1 MDMRKLINIVE
12 ADPAVGTIPASGT
25 TPVTASVKPTPPA
38 KGSAAR
44 KQEKDAAQDQSALP
58 GGKEDPNAVELD
70 KDNGLDKG
78 TLDAIEKA
86 GVTINVKEAD
96 INSRDDI
103 ILRDILAN
111 NQEAWNNFKEG
122 NDITDNDDFYQQ
134 LVSHFIST
142 DQLSQD
148 DVDKGVAVERIT
160 GWLDTLANNVEVV
173 EMDDND
179 FEKYGDEADKDEKAS
194 DGDRKNADKNVI
206 MQIRRAADGQK
217 PTKIFVDDG
226 EVMLDPATARKVNY
240 AFDNVRP
247 QAKGQVQGMLQN
259 KAGLNDIIKMVDGKT
274 IPEAT
279 STVDEV
285 APLPEDSEEITNT
298 GREESMKTDRDSVT
312 IDMVKPAIEKML
324 SSYEADAK
332 EWNDNY
338 AEMEKEV
345 RAKGVTDPRQIE
357 IDVFNMDDDIVSYVN
372 IDDLEDKIDAIKRL
386 MKQGDADGHD
396 IVDLADSGPSDT
408 IAREQFMQELKYAIK
423 QDYPDLYS
431 KLFMYDIGES
441 QEIKEGSIN
450 EGTMTND
457 VDSDAFTDF
466 LKTKDLPVGPDPF
479 ELTDNE
485 EEMVKIMKM
494 GAEDKVGA
502 FFFDD
507 ELWDDLHQL
516 RTEKGADANAM
527 PLILNRA
534 KELFVDESVREE
546 VAPRTAQD
554 IAQEIRQK
562 ELELQKLY
570 KTATVKDLKG
580 AKDLMNRTK
589 SLDRIKIGE
598 SYEGATAEEVA
609 DAIKQRMFVNGMI
622 EKALEKGQDP
632 QSIMLAIEDV
642 GEFHAGAE
650 ELGSSDIS
658 IMAKEVMQQLGGME
672 EAYIDDTQMDSIY
685 EAAYVKPKLTYEDVN
700 RALEEGNEADV
711 DMAHELIFQGD
722 NDADLYRQQFLPI
735 IKNLMRKRA
744 KGIYEPEKAV
754 KLWRYWIDNVVK
766 KHAKELGIVN
776 TRQIS
781 GATRN
786 LAAKMKSEEQF
797 DEMEL
802 GNWDDNKSAG
812 TAKESV
818 EQVNEAEMY
827 KSLEDVYPA
836 GPTEIWF
843 WKQDNGRDFMM
854 GMKWLSE
861 RGVEVTQATLQDT
874 HVKIGTIAETNPE
887 KVYGMM
893 QGENWSPE
901 GEARELISK
910 SGSGHTSMSV
920 GDVLVIGGKLQMV
933 DRFGFVNPENEKEVS
948 MAESTMYSPEKT
960 AALITD
966 KIFEET
972 KNAK

>member
-1 MDMRKLINIVE
+1 MDMRNAINIVE

-122 NDITDNDDFYQQ
+122 NDITDNDHFYQQ

-148 DVDKGVAVERIT
+148 DVGKGVAVERIT

-285 APLPEDSEEITNT
+285 APLPEDI
-298 GREESMKTDRDSVT
+298 DRDSVKL
-312 IDMVKPAIEKML
+312 DMVKPALEKLLM
-324 SSYEADAK
+324 SYKADAK
-332 EWNDNY
+332 EWHDRY
-338 AEMEKEV
+338 DALEKEL
-345 RAKGVTDPRQIE
+345 RQKGLIDPNAIQMKIY
-357 IDVFNMDDDIVSYVN
+357 DMDDDIVSYVN
-372 IDDLEDKIDAIKRL
+372 IDDLEDKIEAIEYIF
-386 MKQGDADGHD
+386 KQGDANGND
-396 IVDLADSGPSDT
+396 IAYLGNTGPQDT
-408 IAREQFMQELKYAIK
+408 SPSEEFMRDIKYAIK
-423 QDYPDLYS
+423 QDHPDVYS
-431 KLFMYDIGES
+431 KIFMPDIGES
-441 QEIKEGSIN
+441 QEIKEGTIN

-527 PLILNRA
+527 PLIVKRA

-546 VAPRTAQD
+546 VAPRS
-554 IAQEIRQK
+554 AQEIRQK

-658 IMAKEVMQQLGGME
+658 IMAKQVMQQLGGME

-685 EAAYVKPKLTYEDVN
+685 EAANVKPKLTYEDVN

-933 DRFGFVNPENEKEVS
+933 DRFGFVNPEDEKEVS
-948 MAESTMYSPEKT
+948 MAESTLYSPEKT

-966 KIFEET
+966 RIFEET

>member
-1 MDMRKLINIVE
+1 
-12 ADPAVGTIPASGT
+12 
-25 TPVTASVKPTPPA
+25 
-38 KGSAAR
+38 
-44 KQEKDAAQDQSALP
+44 
-58 GGKEDPNAVELD
+58 
-70 KDNGLDKG
+70 
-78 TLDAIEKA
+78 
-86 GVTINVKEAD
+86 
-96 INSRDDI
+96 
-103 ILRDILAN
+103 
-111 NQEAWNNFKEG
+111 
-122 NDITDNDDFYQQ
+122 
-134 LVSHFIST
+134 
-142 DQLSQD
+142 
-148 DVDKGVAVERIT
+148 
-160 GWLDTLANNVEVV
+160 
-173 EMDDND
+173 
-179 FEKYGDEADKDEKAS
+179 
-194 DGDRKNADKNVI
+194 
-206 MQIRRAADGQK
+206 
-217 PTKIFVDDG
+217 
-226 EVMLDPATARKVNY
+226 
-240 AFDNVRP
+240 
-247 QAKGQVQGMLQN
+247 
-259 KAGLNDIIKMVDGKT
+259 
-274 IPEAT
+274 
-279 STVDEV
+279 
-285 APLPEDSEEITNT
+285 
-298 GREESMKTDRDSVT
+298 
-312 IDMVKPAIEKML
+312 
-324 SSYEADAK
+324 
-332 EWNDNY
+332 
-338 AEMEKEV
+338 
-345 RAKGVTDPRQIE
+345 
-357 IDVFNMDDDIVSYVN
+357 
-372 IDDLEDKIDAIKRL
+372 
-386 MKQGDADGHD
+386 
-396 IVDLADSGPSDT
+396 
-408 IAREQFMQELKYAIK
+408 
-423 QDYPDLYS
+423 
-431 KLFMYDIGES
+431 
-441 QEIKEGSIN
+441 
-450 EGTMTND
+450 
-457 VDSDAFTDF
+457 
-466 LKTKDLPVGPDPF
+466 
-479 ELTDNE
+479 
-485 EEMVKIMKM
+485 
-494 GAEDKVGA
+494 
-502 FFFDD
+502 
-507 ELWDDLHQL
+507 
-516 RTEKGADANAM
+516 
-527 PLILNRA
+527 
-534 KELFVDESVREE
+534 
-546 VAPRTAQD
+546 
-554 IAQEIRQK
+554 
-562 ELELQKLY
+562 
-570 KTATVKDLKG
+570 
-580 AKDLMNRTK
+580 MNRTK

-658 IMAKEVMQQLGGME
+658 IMAKQVMQQLGGME

-685 EAAYVKPKLTYEDVN
+685 EAANVKPKLTYEDVN

>member
-12 ADPAVGTIPASGT
+12 ADPAVGTIPASGA

-96 INSRDDI
+96 INSRDDD
-103 ILRDILAN
+103 ILKDILAN

-179 FEKYGDEADKDEKAS
+179 FEKYGDEADRDEKAS
-194 DGDRKNADKNVI
+194 DSDRKNADKNVI

-226 EVMLDPATARKVNY
+226 EVMLDPATAKKVNY

-247 QAKGQVQGMLQN
+247 QAKAQVQGMLQN

-279 STVDEV
+279 STVNRVEESDIDQIADVGKVYPKIAKLKMKLVDDGME
-285 APLPEDSEEITNT
+285 PEDAHDEACEKYNVDPAMCDKYI
-298 GREESMKTDRDSVT
+298 EMQRD
-312 IDMVKPAIEKML
+312 
-324 SSYEADAK
+324 
-332 EWNDNY
+332 
-338 AEMEKEV
+338 
-345 RAKGVTDPRQIE
+345 
-357 IDVFNMDDDIVSYVN
+357 
-372 IDDLEDKIDAIKRL
+372 
-386 MKQGDADGHD
+386 
-396 IVDLADSGPSDT
+396 
-408 IAREQFMQELKYAIK
+408 AREGSIN
-423 QDYPDLYS
+423 
-431 KLFMYDIGES
+431 
-441 QEIKEGSIN
+441 EGSIN
-450 EGTMTND
+450 EGTMSND
-457 VDSDAFTDF
+457 VDSDEFMNF
-466 LKTKDLPVGPDPF
+466 LQTKHLAVGPDPF
-479 ELTDNE
+479 ANADGEDYGE
-485 EEMVKIMKM
+485 EEMVALMKQ

-507 ELWDDLHQL
+507 ELWDDLHTL
-516 RTEKGADANAM
+516 RTEQGADANAM
-527 PLILNRA
+527 PLIVNRA
-534 KELFVDESVREE
+534 KELFVDESIQEE
-546 VAPRTAQD
+546 KAPRTAKD

-570 KTATVKDLKG
+570 KTATIKDLEG

-589 SLDRIKIGE
+589 SLDRINIGE

-632 QSIMLAIEDV
+632 QTIMLAIEDV
-642 GEFHAGAE
+642 SEFHAGAE

-672 EAYIDDTQMDSIY
+672 EAYIDDSQMDSIY
-685 EAAYVKPKLTYEDVN
+685 EAANVKPKLTYEDVT
-700 RALEEGNEADV
+700 RELEEGQVVDM
-711 DMAHELIFQGD
+711 DMAHDIMMIGD
-722 NDADLYRQQFLPI
+722 NDGDLYNQQYLPI

-754 KLWRYWIDNVVK
+754 KLWRYWVDNVVK

-786 LAAKMKSEEQF
+786 EVAKEKEEQERT
-797 DEMEL
+797 EMDL
-802 GNWDDNKSAG
+802 GNWDNNKSAG
-812 TAKESV
+812 TAKESI

-836 GPTEIWF
+836 GPTEIWY
-843 WKQDNGRDFMM
+843 WKSDNGRDFMM

-861 RGVEVTQATLQDT
+861 RGVEVTKASLQDT
-874 HVKIGTIAETNPE
+874 HVKIGTIAETDPE

-933 DRFGFVNPENEKEVS
+933 DRFGFVNPEDEKEVS
-948 MAESTMYSPEKT
+948 MAESTLYSPEKT

>member
-1 MDMRKLINIVE
+1 MNMRKLINIVE
-12 ADPAVGTIPASGT
+12 ADPAVGTIPASGA

-38 KGSAAR
+38 KGSAVR

-96 INSRDDI
+96 INSRDDD
-103 ILRDILAN
+103 ILKDILAN

-179 FEKYGDEADKDEKAS
+179 FEKYGDEADRDEKAS
-194 DGDRKNADKNVI
+194 DSDRKNADKNVI

-226 EVMLDPATARKVNY
+226 EVILDPATAKKVNY
-240 AFDNVRP
+240 AFDNIRP
-247 QAKGQVQGMLQN
+247 QAKGQFQGMLQT
-259 KAGLNDIIKMVDGKT
+259 KAGLTDVIKMVDGKT

-279 STVDEV
+279 STAESEIAIKEDNTANMPFMEVIYQYVDEE
-285 APLPEDSEEITNT
+285 EDSDGTMYLDSSRLIADVEYMIKQDNPGVEIMS
-298 GREESMKTDRDSVT
+298 EDVQESRMGFKDLDKLGKENASKVDQEARRQGSA
-312 IDMVKPAIEKML
+312 DMEP
-324 SSYEADAK
+324 
-332 EWNDNY
+332 
-338 AEMEKEV
+338 
-345 RAKGVTDPRQIE
+345 
-357 IDVFNMDDDIVSYVN
+357 
-372 IDDLEDKIDAIKRL
+372 
-386 MKQGDADGHD
+386 GDADQLRYKIAKKMG
-396 IVDLADSGPSDT
+396 LA
-408 IAREQFMQELKYAIK
+408 EN
-423 QDYPDLYS
+423 
-431 KLFMYDIGES
+431 
-441 QEIKEGSIN
+441 EGSIN
-450 EGTMTND
+450 EGSLNEGTMSND
-457 VDSDAFTDF
+457 VDSDEFMNF
-466 LKTKDLPVGPDPF
+466 LQTKNLAVGPDPF
-479 ELTDNE
+479 ANADGDEYSE

-507 ELWDDLHQL
+507 ELWDDLHVL
-516 RTEKGADANAM
+516 RTEQGADANAM
-527 PLILNRA
+527 PLIVKRA
-534 KELFVDESVREE
+534 KELFVDESVQEE
-546 VAPRTAQD
+546 KAPRTAKD

-570 KTATVKDLKG
+570 KTATIKDLEG

-632 QSIMLAIEDV
+632 QTIMLAIEDV
-642 GEFHAGAE
+642 AQFHEGAE

-658 IMAKEVMQQLGGME
+658 IMCKEVMQQLGGMD
-672 EAYIDDTQMDSIY
+672 EAYIDDNQMDSIY
-685 EAAYVKPKLTYEDVN
+685 EAADIKPKLTYEDIT
-700 RALEEGNEADV
+700 RELEEGQVVDK
-711 DMAHELIFQGD
+711 DMAYQIMMIGD
-722 NDADLYRQQFLPI
+722 NDAELYQQQFLPI
-735 IKNLMRKRA
+735 IKNLMRKRD

-754 KLWRYWIDNVVK
+754 KLWRYWVDNVVK
-766 KHAKELGIVN
+766 KHAKDLGIVSS
-776 TRQIS
+776 RQVS

-786 LAAKMKSEEQF
+786 EVAKEKEEQERM
-797 DEMEL
+797 EMDL
-802 GNWDDNKSAG
+802 GNWDNNKSAG

-861 RGVEVTQATLQDT
+861 RGVEVTKATLQDT
-874 HVKIGTIAETNPE
+874 HVKIGTIAETDPE

-933 DRFGFVNPENEKEVS
+933 DRFGFVNPEDEKEVS
-948 MAESTMYSPEKT
+948 MAESTLYSPEKT

>member
-1 MDMRKLINIVE
+1 MNMRKLINIVE
-12 ADPAVGTIPASGT
+12 ADPAVGTIPASGA

-38 KGSAAR
+38 KGSAVR

-96 INSRDDI
+96 INSRDDD
-103 ILRDILAN
+103 ILKDILAN

-179 FEKYGDEADKDEKAS
+179 FEKYGDEADRDEKAS
-194 DGDRKNADKNVI
+194 DSDRKNADKNVI

-226 EVMLDPATARKVNY
+226 EIILDPATAKKVNY
-240 AFDNVRP
+240 AFDNIRP
-247 QAKGQVQGMLQN
+247 QAKGQFQGMLQT
-259 KAGLNDIIKMVDGKT
+259 KAGLTDVIKMVDGKT

-279 STVDEV
+279 STAESEIAIKEDNTANMPFMEVIYQYVDEE
-285 APLPEDSEEITNT
+285 EDSDGTMYLDSSRLIADVEYMIKQDNPGVEIMS
-298 GREESMKTDRDSVT
+298 EDVQESRMGFKDLDKLGKENASKVDQEARRQGSA
-312 IDMVKPAIEKML
+312 DMEP
-324 SSYEADAK
+324 
-332 EWNDNY
+332 
-338 AEMEKEV
+338 
-345 RAKGVTDPRQIE
+345 
-357 IDVFNMDDDIVSYVN
+357 
-372 IDDLEDKIDAIKRL
+372 
-386 MKQGDADGHD
+386 GDADQLRYKIAKKMG
-396 IVDLADSGPSDT
+396 LA
-408 IAREQFMQELKYAIK
+408 EN
-423 QDYPDLYS
+423 
-431 KLFMYDIGES
+431 
-441 QEIKEGSIN
+441 EGSIN
-450 EGTMTND
+450 EGSLNEGTMSND
-457 VDSDAFTDF
+457 VDSDEFMNF
-466 LKTKDLPVGPDPF
+466 LQTKNLAVGPDPF
-479 ELTDNE
+479 ANADGDEYGE

-507 ELWDDLHQL
+507 ELWDDLHVL
-516 RTEKGADANAM
+516 RTEQGADANAM
-527 PLILNRA
+527 PLIVKRA
-534 KELFVDESVREE
+534 KELFVDESVQEE
-546 VAPRTAQD
+546 KAPRTAKD

-570 KTATVKDLKG
+570 KTATIKDLEG

-632 QSIMLAIEDV
+632 QTIMLAIEDV
-642 GEFHAGAE
+642 AQFHEGAE

-658 IMAKEVMQQLGGME
+658 IMCKEVMQQLGGMD
-672 EAYIDDTQMDSIY
+672 EAYIDDNQMDSIY
-685 EAAYVKPKLTYEDVN
+685 EAADVKPKLTYEDIT
-700 RALEEGNEADV
+700 RELEEGQVVDK
-711 DMAHELIFQGD
+711 DMAYQIMMIGD
-722 NDADLYRQQFLPI
+722 NDAELYQQQFLPI
-735 IKNLMRKRA
+735 IKNLMRKRD

-754 KLWRYWIDNVVK
+754 KLWRYWVDNVVK
-766 KHAKELGIVN
+766 KHAKDLGIVSS
-776 TRQIS
+776 RQVS

-786 LAAKMKSEEQF
+786 EVAKEKEEQERM
-797 DEMEL
+797 EMDL
-802 GNWDDNKSAG
+802 GNWDNNKSAG

-861 RGVEVTQATLQDT
+861 RGVEVTKATLQDT
-874 HVKIGTIAETNPE
+874 HVKIGTIAETDPE

-933 DRFGFVNPENEKEVS
+933 DRFGFVNPEDEKEVS
-948 MAESTMYSPEKT
+948 MAESTLYSPEKT

>member
-12 ADPAVGTIPASGT
+12 ADPAVGTIPASGA

-38 KGSAAR
+38 KGSAVR

-96 INSRDDI
+96 INSRDDD
-103 ILRDILAN
+103 ILKDILAN

-179 FEKYGDEADKDEKAS
+179 FEKYGDEADRDEKAS
-194 DGDRKNADKNVI
+194 DGDRKNADKNII
-206 MQIRRAADGQK
+206 MQIRRAADGQR
-217 PTKIFVDDG
+217 PTKIFVNDG
-226 EVMLDPATARKVNY
+226 EIILDPATAKKVNY
-240 AFDNVRP
+240 AFDNIRP
-247 QAKGQVQGMLQN
+247 QAKGQFQGMIQT
-259 KAGLNDIIKMVDGKT
+259 KAGLTDVIKMVDGKT

-279 STVDEV
+279 STAESRMGYRD
-285 APLPEDSEEITNT
+285 ADKT
-298 GREESMKTDRDSVT
+298 G
-312 IDMVKPAIEKML
+312 
-324 SSYEADAK
+324 
-332 EWNDNY
+332 
-338 AEMEKEV
+338 
-345 RAKGVTDPRQIE
+345 KGSE
-357 IDVFNMDDDIVSYVN
+357 IDNALRRMVHDMGKDIRDIEPGTLDQMRY
-372 IDDLEDKIDAIKRL
+372 KIA
-386 MKQGDADGHD
+386 KQMG
-396 IVDLADSGPSDT
+396 LAENEGT
-408 IAREQFMQELKYAIK
+408 IARRQPF
-423 QDYPDLYS
+423 
-431 KLFMYDIGES
+431 
-441 QEIKEGSIN
+441 N

-466 LKTKDLPVGPDPF
+466 LKTKHLAVGPDPF
-479 ELTDNE
+479 ANADGEDYGE
-485 EEMVKIMKM
+485 EEMVAIMKQ

-507 ELWDDLHQL
+507 ELWDDLHVL
-516 RTEKGADANAM
+516 RTEQGADANAM

-534 KELFVDESVREE
+534 KELFVDESVQEE
-546 VAPRTAQD
+546 VAPRTAKD

-570 KTATVKDLKG
+570 KTATMKDLEG

-632 QSIMLAIEDV
+632 QTIMLAIEDV
-642 GEFHAGAE
+642 AQFHEGAE

-658 IMAKEVMQQLGGME
+658 IMCKEVMQQLGGMD
-672 EAYIDDTQMDSIY
+672 EAYIDDNQMDSIY
-685 EAAYVKPKLTYEDVN
+685 EAADIKPKLTYEDIT
-700 RALEEGNEADV
+700 RELEEGQVVDK
-711 DMAHELIFQGD
+711 DMAYEIMMIGD
-722 NDADLYRQQFLPI
+722 NDAELYQQQFLPI
-735 IKNLMRKRA
+735 IKNLMRKRD

-754 KLWRYWIDNVVK
+754 KLWRYWVDNVVK
-766 KHAKELGIVN
+766 KHAKDLGIVSS
-776 TRQIS
+776 RQVS

-786 LAAKMKSEEQF
+786 EVAKEKEEQERM
-797 DEMEL
+797 EMDL
-802 GNWDDNKSAG
+802 GNWDNNKSAG

-836 GPTEIWF
+836 GPTEIWY
-843 WKQDNGRDFMM
+843 WKSDNGRDFMM

-861 RGVEVTQATLQDT
+861 RGVEVTKATLQDT

-887 KVYGMM
+887 KVYSMM

-933 DRFGFVNPENEKEVS
+933 DRFGFVNPEDKKEVS
-948 MAESTMYSPEKT
+948 MAESTLYSPEKT

>member
-1 MDMRKLINIVE
+1 MEMRNAINIVE

-122 NDITDNDDFYQQ
+122 NDITDNDHFYQQ

-148 DVDKGVAVERIT
+148 DVGKGVAVERIT

-226 EVMLDPATARKVNY
+226 EVMLDPATARKINY

-279 STVDEV
+279 STVDRV
-285 APLPEDSEEITNT
+285 EEGT
-298 GREESMKTDRDSVT
+298 
-312 IDMVKPAIEKML
+312 
-324 SSYEADAK
+324 
-332 EWNDNY
+332 
-338 AEMEKEV
+338 
-345 RAKGVTDPRQIE
+345 
-357 IDVFNMDDDIVSYVN
+357 
-372 IDDLEDKIDAIKRL
+372 
-386 MKQGDADGHD
+386 
-396 IVDLADSGPSDT
+396 
-408 IAREQFMQELKYAIK
+408 
-423 QDYPDLYS
+423 
-431 KLFMYDIGES
+431 
-441 QEIKEGSIN
+441 IN

-479 ELTDNE
+479 ELTDDE

-658 IMAKEVMQQLGGME
+658 IMAKQVMQQLGGME
-672 EAYIDDTQMDSIY
+672 EAYIDDNQMDSIY
-685 EAAYVKPKLTYEDVN
+685 EAANVKPKLTYEDVN

-887 KVYGMM
+887 RVYGMM

-948 MAESTMYSPEKT
+948 MAESTLYSPEKT

>member
-1 MDMRKLINIVE
+1 MNMRKLINIVE
-12 ADPAVGTIPASGT
+12 ADPAVGTIPASGA

-38 KGSAAR
+38 KGSAVR

-96 INSRDDI
+96 INSRDDD
-103 ILRDILAN
+103 ILKDILAN

-179 FEKYGDEADKDEKAS
+179 FEKYGDEADRDEKAS
-194 DGDRKNADKNVI
+194 DSDRKNADKNVI

-226 EVMLDPATARKVNY
+226 EVILDPATAKKVNY
-240 AFDNVRP
+240 AFDNIRP
-247 QAKGQVQGMLQN
+247 QAKGQFQGMLQT
-259 KAGLNDIIKMVDGKT
+259 KAGLTDVIKMVDGKT

-279 STVDEV
+279 STAESEIAIKEDNTANMPFMEVIYQYVDEE
-285 APLPEDSEEITNT
+285 EDSDGTMYLDSSRLIADVEYMIKQDNPGVEIMS
-298 GREESMKTDRDSVT
+298 EDVQESRMGFKDLDKLGKENASKVDQEARRQGSA
-312 IDMVKPAIEKML
+312 DMEP
-324 SSYEADAK
+324 
-332 EWNDNY
+332 
-338 AEMEKEV
+338 
-345 RAKGVTDPRQIE
+345 
-357 IDVFNMDDDIVSYVN
+357 
-372 IDDLEDKIDAIKRL
+372 
-386 MKQGDADGHD
+386 GDADQLRYKIAKKMG
-396 IVDLADSGPSDT
+396 LA
-408 IAREQFMQELKYAIK
+408 EN
-423 QDYPDLYS
+423 
-431 KLFMYDIGES
+431 
-441 QEIKEGSIN
+441 EGSIN
-450 EGTMTND
+450 EGSLNEGTMSND
-457 VDSDAFTDF
+457 VDSDEFMNF
-466 LKTKDLPVGPDPF
+466 LQTKNLAVGPDPF
-479 ELTDNE
+479 ANADGDEYGE

-507 ELWDDLHQL
+507 ELWDDLHVL
-516 RTEKGADANAM
+516 RTEQGADANAM
-527 PLILNRA
+527 PLIVKRA
-534 KELFVDESVREE
+534 KELFVDESVQEE
-546 VAPRTAQD
+546 KAPRTAKD

-570 KTATVKDLKG
+570 KTATIKDLEG

-632 QSIMLAIEDV
+632 QTIMLAIEDV
-642 GEFHAGAE
+642 AQFHEGAE

-658 IMAKEVMQQLGGME
+658 IMCKEVMQQLGGMD
-672 EAYIDDTQMDSIY
+672 EAYIDDNQMDSIY
-685 EAAYVKPKLTYEDVN
+685 EAADVKPKLTYEDIT
-700 RALEEGNEADV
+700 RELEEGQVVDK
-711 DMAHELIFQGD
+711 DMAYQIMMIGD
-722 NDADLYRQQFLPI
+722 NDAELYQQQFLPI
-735 IKNLMRKRA
+735 IKNLMRKRD

-754 KLWRYWIDNVVK
+754 KLWRYWVDNVVK
-766 KHAKELGIVN
+766 KHAKDLGIVSS
-776 TRQIS
+776 RQVS

-786 LAAKMKSEEQF
+786 EVAKEKEEQERM
-797 DEMEL
+797 EMDL
-802 GNWDDNKSAG
+802 GNWDNNKSAG

-861 RGVEVTQATLQDT
+861 RGVEVTKATLQDT
-874 HVKIGTIAETNPE
+874 HVKIGTIAETDPE

-933 DRFGFVNPENEKEVS
+933 DRFGFVNPEDEKEVS
-948 MAESTMYSPEKT
+948 MAESTLYSPEKT

>member
-44 KQEKDAAQDQSALP
+44 KQEQDAAQDQSALP
-58 GGKEDPNAVELD
+58 GGKEDTVELD

-78 TLDAIEKA
+78 TLDAIKKA
-86 GVTINVKEAD
+86 GVAINIKEAD
-96 INSRDDI
+96 INSRDDD
-103 ILRDILAN
+103 ILKDILAN

-179 FEKYGDEADKDEKAS
+179 FEKYGDEADRDEKAS
-194 DGDRKNADKNVI
+194 DSDRKNADKNII

-226 EVMLDPATARKVNY
+226 EVMLDPATAKKVNY
-240 AFDNVRP
+240 AFDNIRP
-247 QAKGQVQGMLQN
+247 QAKGQFQGMLQN
-259 KAGLNDIIKMVDGKT
+259 KAGLNDIIQMVDGKT

-279 STVDEV
+279 STVDRVEEV
-285 APLPEDSEEITNT
+285 VEQNSDPIIFK
-298 GREESMKTDRDSVT
+298 G
-312 IDMVKPAIEKML
+312 
-324 SSYEADAK
+324 
-332 EWNDNY
+332 
-338 AEMEKEV
+338 KEV
-345 RAKGVTDPRQIE
+345 NMNKLDYDMKDISNGEFMVNAPVYYTDGTEVDDGDIE
-357 IDVFNMDDDIVSYVN
+357 ELEGMEEFYNWVMQHYMDNAPFEGRV
-372 IDDLEDKIDAIKRL
+372 K
-386 MKQGDADGHD
+386 
-396 IVDLADSGPSDT
+396 
-408 IAREQFMQELKYAIK
+408 
-423 QDYPDLYS
+423 
-431 KLFMYDIGES
+431 GES
-441 QEIKEGSIN
+441 QKIKEGTIN
-450 EGTMTND
+450 EGTMSND
-457 VDSDAFTDF
+457 VDSDEFMNF
-466 LKTKDLPVGPDPF
+466 LQTKHLAVGPDPF
-479 ELTDNE
+479 ANADGEDYGE
-485 EEMVKIMKM
+485 EEMVALMKQ

-507 ELWDDLHQL
+507 ELWDDLHVL
-516 RTEKGADANAM
+516 RTEQGADANAM
-527 PLILNRA
+527 PLIIKRA
-534 KELFVDESVREE
+534 KELFVDESVQEE
-546 VAPRTAQD
+546 KSPRTAKD

-570 KTATVKDLKG
+570 KKATVKDLEG
-580 AKDLMNRTK
+580 AKDLMKRTK
-589 SLDRIKIGE
+589 SLDRINIGE

-609 DAIKQRMFVNGMI
+609 GAIKHRMFVSGKM
-622 EKALEKGQDP
+622 EDVLEMGKGP
-632 QSIMLAIEDV
+632 EEIMAAIEDV
-642 GEFHAGAE
+642 AEWHEGAE

-658 IMAKEVMQQLGGME
+658 IMCKEVMSQLGVQQ
-672 EAYIDDTQMDSIY
+672 EAYIDDVQMDTIY
-685 EAAYVKPKLTYEDVN
+685 EAADIKPKLTYEDIT
-700 RALEEGNEADV
+700 RELEEGQVV
-711 DMAHELIFQGD
+711 DMDMAQEIMMIGD
-722 NDADLYRQQFLPI
+722 NDGDLYNQQYLPI
-735 IKNLMRKRA
+735 IKNLMRKRN

-754 KLWRYWIDNVVK
+754 KLWRYWVDNVVK
-766 KHAKELGIVN
+766 KHAKDLGIVSS
-776 TRQIS
+776 RQVS

-786 LAAKMKSEEQF
+786 EVAKEKEEQERT
-797 DEMEL
+797 EMDL
-802 GNWDDNKSAG
+802 GNWDNNKSAG
-812 TAKESV
+812 TAKESA
-818 EQVNEAEMY
+818 EQVNEAEAY

-836 GPTEIWF
+836 GPTEIWY
-843 WKQDNGRDFMM
+843 WKSDNGRDFMM
-854 GMKWLSE
+854 GMKWLAD
-861 RGVEVTQATLQDT
+861 RGVEVTKASLQDT
-874 HVKIGTIAETNPE
+874 HVKIGSIAETNPE
-887 KVYGMM
+887 KVYMMM

-933 DRFGFVNPENEKEVS
+933 DRFGFVNPEDEKEVS
-948 MAESTMYSPEKT
+948 MAESTLYSPEKT

>member
-1 MDMRKLINIVE
+1 MDMRNAINIVE
-12 ADPAVGTIPASGT
+12 ADPAVGTIPASGA

-96 INSRDDI
+96 INSRDDD
-103 ILRDILAN
+103 ILKDILAN

-148 DVDKGVAVERIT
+148 DVGKGVAVERIT

-179 FEKYGDEADKDEKAS
+179 FEKYGDEADRDEKAS
-194 DGDRKNADKNVI
+194 DGDRKNADKNII

-226 EVMLDPATARKVNY
+226 EVMLDPATAKKVNY

-247 QAKGQVQGMLQN
+247 QVKGQVQGMLQT

-279 STVDEV
+279 STVAEV
-285 APLPEDSEEITNT
+285 ESLKESDIDQIADVGKVYSKINKMKMDLVDKGMEPEDAQDEACEKYDCDP
-298 GREESMKTDRDSVT
+298 SMYDKYVEMQRD
-312 IDMVKPAIEKML
+312 
-324 SSYEADAK
+324 
-332 EWNDNY
+332 
-338 AEMEKEV
+338 
-345 RAKGVTDPRQIE
+345 
-357 IDVFNMDDDIVSYVN
+357 
-372 IDDLEDKIDAIKRL
+372 
-386 MKQGDADGHD
+386 
-396 IVDLADSGPSDT
+396 
-408 IAREQFMQELKYAIK
+408 ARE
-423 QDYPDLYS
+423 
-431 KLFMYDIGES
+431 GT
-441 QEIKEGSIN
+441 IN
-450 EGTMTND
+450 EGTMSND
-457 VDSDAFTDF
+457 VDSDAFMNF
-466 LKTKDLPVGPDPF
+466 LQTKHLAVGPDPF
-479 ELTDNE
+479 ANVDGDEYGE
-485 EEMVKIMKM
+485 EEMVAIMKQ

-507 ELWDDLHQL
+507 ELWDDLHVL
-516 RTEKGADANAM
+516 RTEQGADANAM
-527 PLILNRA
+527 PLIVNRA
-534 KELFVDESVREE
+534 KELFVDESVQEE
-546 VAPRTAQD
+546 KAPRSAKD

-570 KTATVKDLKG
+570 KKATVKDLEG
-580 AKDLMNRTK
+580 AKDLMKRTK
-589 SLDRIKIGE
+589 SLDRINIGE

-609 DAIKQRMFVNGMI
+609 GAIKHRMFVNGMI

-632 QSIMLAIEDV
+632 QAIMLAIEDV
-642 GEFHAGAE
+642 AEWHEGAE

-672 EAYIDDTQMDSIY
+672 EAYIDDSQMDTIY
-685 EAAYVKPKLTYEDVN
+685 EAADIKPKLTYEDVT
-700 RALEEGNEADV
+700 RELEEGQVVDM
-711 DMAHELIFQGD
+711 DMAHDIMMIGD
-722 NDADLYRQQFLPI
+722 NDGDLYNQQYLPI

-754 KLWRYWIDNVVK
+754 KLWRYWVDNVVK
-766 KHAKELGIVN
+766 KHAKDLGIVSS
-776 TRQIS
+776 RQVS

-786 LAAKMKSEEQF
+786 EVAKEKEEQERT
-797 DEMEL
+797 EMDL
-802 GNWDDNKSAG
+802 GNWDNNKSAG
-812 TAKESV
+812 TAKESI

-836 GPTEIWF
+836 GPTEIWY
-843 WKQDNGRDFMM
+843 WKSDNGRDFMM

-861 RGVEVTQATLQDT
+861 RGVEVTKASLQDT

-933 DRFGFVNPENEKEVS
+933 DRFGFVNPEDEKEVS
-948 MAESTMYSPEKT
+948 MAESTLYSPEKT

>member
-12 ADPAVGTIPASGT
+12 ADPAVGTIPASGA

-58 GGKEDPNAVELD
+58 GGKEDPNAIELD

-86 GVTINVKEAD
+86 GVAINIKETGAD
-96 INSRDDI
+96 INSRDDD
-103 ILRDILAN
+103 ILKDILAN

-148 DVDKGVAVERIT
+148 DVDKGIAVERIT

-179 FEKYGDEADKDEKAS
+179 FEKYGDEADRDEKAS
-194 DGDRKNADKNVI
+194 DSDRKNADKNII

-217 PTKIFVDDG
+217 PTKVFVDDG
-226 EVMLDPATARKVNY
+226 EVMLDPATAKKVNY
-240 AFDNVRP
+240 AFDNIRS
-247 QAKGQVQGMLQN
+247 QAKGQFQAMLQN

-279 STVDEV
+279 STVNRVEEV
-285 APLPEDSEEITNT
+285 VGQNSDPNE
-298 GREESMKTDRDSVT
+298 GRVT
-312 IDMVKPAIEKML
+312 
-324 SSYEADAK
+324 
-332 EWNDNY
+332 
-338 AEMEKEV
+338 
-345 RAKGVTDPRQIE
+345 
-357 IDVFNMDDDIVSYVN
+357 
-372 IDDLEDKIDAIKRL
+372 
-386 MKQGDADGHD
+386 
-396 IVDLADSGPSDT
+396 
-408 IAREQFMQELKYAIK
+408 
-423 QDYPDLYS
+423 
-431 KLFMYDIGES
+431 
-441 QEIKEGSIN
+441 EGTIN
-450 EGTMTND
+450 EGTMVND
-457 VDSDAFTDF
+457 VNSDAFVNF
-466 LKTKDLPVGPDPF
+466 LKTPHLDVGPDPF
-479 ELTDNE
+479 EGADGE
-485 EEMVKIMKM
+485 EYDEEKMVSLMKL

-507 ELWDDLHQL
+507 ELWDNLHVL
-516 RTEKGADANAM
+516 RKEQGEKANAM
-527 PLILNRA
+527 PLIQDRVQ
-534 KELFVDESVREE
+534 ELFLDESVQEE
-546 VAPRTAQD
+546 KAPRTAKD

-570 KTATVKDLKG
+570 KKATVKDLEG
-580 AKDLMNRTK
+580 AKDLMKRTK
-589 SLDRIKIGE
+589 SLDRINIGE

-609 DAIKQRMFVNGMI
+609 GAIKHRMFVSGKM
-622 EKALEKGQDP
+622 EDVLEMGKGP
-632 QSIMLAIEDV
+632 EEIMAAIEDV
-642 GEFHAGAE
+642 AEWHEGAE

-658 IMAKEVMQQLGGME
+658 IMCKEVMNQLGVQQ

-685 EAAYVKPKLTYEDVN
+685 EAADVKPKLTYEDIT
-700 RALEEGNEADV
+700 RELEEGQVVDK
-711 DMAHELIFQGD
+711 DMAYEIMLVGD
-722 NDADLYRQQFLPI
+722 NDAELYQTQYLPI

-744 KGIYEPEKAV
+744 KGVYEPEKAV
-754 KLWRYWIDNVVK
+754 KLWRYWVDNVVK
-766 KHAKELGIVN
+766 KHAKDLGVRSSI
-776 TRQIS
+776 QIS

-786 LAAKMKSEEQF
+786 EVAKQKEEQERT
-797 DEMEL
+797 EMEL

-836 GPTEIWF
+836 GPTEIWY
-843 WKQDNGRDFMM
+843 WKSDNGRDFMM
-854 GMKWLSE
+854 GMKWLAD
-861 RGVEVTQATLQDT
+861 RGVEVTKASLQDT

-887 KVYGMM
+887 KVYMMM

-933 DRFGFVNPENEKEVS
+933 DRFGFVNPEDEKEVS
-948 MAESTMYSPEKT
+948 MAESTLYSPEKT

>member
-1 MDMRKLINIVE
+1 MNMRKLINIVE
-12 ADPAVGTIPASGT
+12 ADPAVGTIPASGA

-38 KGSAAR
+38 KGSAVR

-96 INSRDDI
+96 INSRDDD
-103 ILRDILAN
+103 ILKDILAN

-179 FEKYGDEADKDEKAS
+179 FEKYGDEADRDEKAS
-194 DGDRKNADKNVI
+194 DSDRKNADKNVI

-226 EVMLDPATARKVNY
+226 EVILDPATAKKVNY
-240 AFDNVRP
+240 AFDNIRP
-247 QAKGQVQGMLQN
+247 QAKGQFQGMLQT
-259 KAGLNDIIKMVDGKT
+259 KAGLTDVIKMVDGKT

-279 STVDEV
+279 STAESKIAVKEDNTANMPFMEVIYQYVDEE
-285 APLPEDSEEITNT
+285 EDSDGTMYLDSSRLIADVEYMIKQDNPGVEIMS
-298 GREESMKTDRDSVT
+298 EDVQESRMGFKDLDKLGKENASKVDQEARRQGSA
-312 IDMVKPAIEKML
+312 DMEP
-324 SSYEADAK
+324 
-332 EWNDNY
+332 
-338 AEMEKEV
+338 
-345 RAKGVTDPRQIE
+345 
-357 IDVFNMDDDIVSYVN
+357 
-372 IDDLEDKIDAIKRL
+372 
-386 MKQGDADGHD
+386 GDADQLRYKIAKKMG
-396 IVDLADSGPSDT
+396 LA
-408 IAREQFMQELKYAIK
+408 EN
-423 QDYPDLYS
+423 
-431 KLFMYDIGES
+431 
-441 QEIKEGSIN
+441 EGSIN
-450 EGTMTND
+450 EGSLNEGTMSND
-457 VDSDAFTDF
+457 VDSDEFMNF
-466 LKTKDLPVGPDPF
+466 LQTKNLAVGPDPF
-479 ELTDNE
+479 ANADGDEYGE

-507 ELWDDLHQL
+507 ELWDDLHVL
-516 RTEKGADANAM
+516 RTEQGADANAM
-527 PLILNRA
+527 PLIVKRA
-534 KELFVDESVREE
+534 KELFVDESVQEE
-546 VAPRTAQD
+546 KAPRTAKD

-570 KTATVKDLKG
+570 KTATIKDLEG

-632 QSIMLAIEDV
+632 QTIMLAIEDV
-642 GEFHAGAE
+642 AQFHEGAE

-658 IMAKEVMQQLGGME
+658 IMCKEVMQQLGGMD
-672 EAYIDDTQMDSIY
+672 EAYIDDNQMDSIY
-685 EAAYVKPKLTYEDVN
+685 EAADIKPKLTYEDIT
-700 RALEEGNEADV
+700 RELEEGQVVDK
-711 DMAHELIFQGD
+711 DMAYQIMMIGD
-722 NDADLYRQQFLPI
+722 NDAELYQQQFLPI
-735 IKNLMRKRA
+735 IKNLMRKRD

-754 KLWRYWIDNVVK
+754 KLWRYWVDNVVK
-766 KHAKELGIVN
+766 KHAKDLGIVSS
-776 TRQIS
+776 RQVS

-786 LAAKMKSEEQF
+786 EVAKEKEEQERM
-797 DEMEL
+797 EMDL
-802 GNWDDNKSAG
+802 GNWDNNKSAG

-861 RGVEVTQATLQDT
+861 RGVEVTKATLQDT
-874 HVKIGTIAETNPE
+874 HVKIGTIAETDPE

-933 DRFGFVNPENEKEVS
+933 DRFGFVNPEDEKEVS
-948 MAESTMYSPEKT
+948 MAESTLYSPERT

>member
-1 MDMRKLINIVE
+1 MNMRKLINIVE
-12 ADPAVGTIPASGT
+12 ADPAVGTIPASGA

-38 KGSAAR
+38 KGSAVR

-96 INSRDDI
+96 INSRDDD
-103 ILRDILAN
+103 ILKDILAN

-179 FEKYGDEADKDEKAS
+179 FEKYGDEADRDEKAS
-194 DGDRKNADKNVI
+194 DSDRKNADKNVI

-226 EVMLDPATARKVNY
+226 EIILDPATAKKVNY
-240 AFDNVRP
+240 AFDNIRP
-247 QAKGQVQGMLQN
+247 QAKGQFQGMLQT
-259 KAGLNDIIKMVDGKT
+259 KAGLTDVIKMVDGKT

-279 STVDEV
+279 STAESEIAIKEDNTANMPFMEVIYQYVDEE
-285 APLPEDSEEITNT
+285 EDSDGTMYLDSSRLIADVEYMIKQDNPGVEIMS
-298 GREESMKTDRDSVT
+298 EDVQESRMGFKDLDKLGKENASKVDQEARRQGSA
-312 IDMVKPAIEKML
+312 DMEP
-324 SSYEADAK
+324 
-332 EWNDNY
+332 
-338 AEMEKEV
+338 
-345 RAKGVTDPRQIE
+345 
-357 IDVFNMDDDIVSYVN
+357 
-372 IDDLEDKIDAIKRL
+372 
-386 MKQGDADGHD
+386 GDADQLRYKIAKKMG
-396 IVDLADSGPSDT
+396 LA
-408 IAREQFMQELKYAIK
+408 EN
-423 QDYPDLYS
+423 
-431 KLFMYDIGES
+431 
-441 QEIKEGSIN
+441 EGSIN
-450 EGTMTND
+450 EGSLNEGTMSND
-457 VDSDAFTDF
+457 VDSDEFMNF
-466 LKTKDLPVGPDPF
+466 LQTKNLAVGPDPF
-479 ELTDNE
+479 ANADGDEYGE

-507 ELWDDLHQL
+507 ELWDDLHVL
-516 RTEKGADANAM
+516 RTEQGADANAM
-527 PLILNRA
+527 PLIVKRA
-534 KELFVDESVREE
+534 KELFVDESVQEE
-546 VAPRTAQD
+546 KSPRTAKD

-570 KTATVKDLKG
+570 KTATIKDLEG

-632 QSIMLAIEDV
+632 QTIMLAIEDV
-642 GEFHAGAE
+642 AQFHEGAE

-658 IMAKEVMQQLGGME
+658 IMCKEVMQQLGGMD
-672 EAYIDDTQMDSIY
+672 EAYIDDNQMDSIY
-685 EAAYVKPKLTYEDVN
+685 EAADIKPKLTYEDIT
-700 RALEEGNEADV
+700 RELEEGQVVDK
-711 DMAHELIFQGD
+711 DMAYQIMMIGD
-722 NDADLYRQQFLPI
+722 NDAELYQQQFLPI
-735 IKNLMRKRA
+735 IKNLMRKRD

-754 KLWRYWIDNVVK
+754 KLWRYWVDNVVK
-766 KHAKELGIVN
+766 KHAKDLGIVSS
-776 TRQIS
+776 RQVS

-786 LAAKMKSEEQF
+786 EVAKEKEEQERM
-797 DEMEL
+797 EMDL
-802 GNWDDNKSAG
+802 GNWDNNKSAG

-861 RGVEVTQATLQDT
+861 RGVEVTKATLQDT
-874 HVKIGTIAETNPE
+874 HVKIGTIAETDPE

-933 DRFGFVNPENEKEVS
+933 DRFGFVNPEDEKEVS
-948 MAESTMYSPEKT
+948 MAESTLYSPEKT

>member
-1 MDMRKLINIVE
+1 MNMRKLINIVE
-12 ADPAVGTIPASGT
+12 ADPAVGTIPASGA

-38 KGSAAR
+38 KGSAVR

-96 INSRDDI
+96 INSRDDD
-103 ILRDILAN
+103 ILKDILAN

-179 FEKYGDEADKDEKAS
+179 FEKYGDEADRDEKAS
-194 DGDRKNADKNVI
+194 DSDRKNADKNVI

-226 EVMLDPATARKVNY
+226 EIILDPATAKKVNY
-240 AFDNVRP
+240 AFDNIRP
-247 QAKGQVQGMLQN
+247 QAKGQFQGMLQT
-259 KAGLNDIIKMVDGKT
+259 KAGLTDVIKMVDGKT

-279 STVDEV
+279 STAESKIAVKEDNTANMPFMEVIYQYVDEE
-285 APLPEDSEEITNT
+285 EDSDGTMYLDSSRLIADVEYMIKQDNPGVEIMS
-298 GREESMKTDRDSVT
+298 EDVQESRMGFKDLDKLGKENASKVDQEARRQGSA
-312 IDMVKPAIEKML
+312 DMEP
-324 SSYEADAK
+324 
-332 EWNDNY
+332 
-338 AEMEKEV
+338 
-345 RAKGVTDPRQIE
+345 
-357 IDVFNMDDDIVSYVN
+357 
-372 IDDLEDKIDAIKRL
+372 
-386 MKQGDADGHD
+386 GDADQLRYKIAKKMG
-396 IVDLADSGPSDT
+396 LA
-408 IAREQFMQELKYAIK
+408 EN
-423 QDYPDLYS
+423 
-431 KLFMYDIGES
+431 
-441 QEIKEGSIN
+441 EGSIN
-450 EGTMTND
+450 EGSLNEGTMSND
-457 VDSDAFTDF
+457 VDSDEFMNF
-466 LKTKDLPVGPDPF
+466 LQTKNLAVGPDPF
-479 ELTDNE
+479 ANADGDEYGE

-507 ELWDDLHQL
+507 ELWDDLHVL
-516 RTEKGADANAM
+516 RTEQGADANAM
-527 PLILNRA
+527 PLIVKRA
-534 KELFVDESVREE
+534 KELFVDESVQEE
-546 VAPRTAQD
+546 KSPRTAKD

-570 KTATVKDLKG
+570 KTATIKDLEG

-632 QSIMLAIEDV
+632 QTIMLAIEDV
-642 GEFHAGAE
+642 AQFHEGAE

-658 IMAKEVMQQLGGME
+658 IMCKEVMQQLGGMD
-672 EAYIDDTQMDSIY
+672 EAYIDDNQMDSIY
-685 EAAYVKPKLTYEDVN
+685 EAADIKPKLTYEDIT
-700 RALEEGNEADV
+700 RELEEGQVVDK
-711 DMAHELIFQGD
+711 DMAYQIMMIGD
-722 NDADLYRQQFLPI
+722 NDAELYQQQFLPI
-735 IKNLMRKRA
+735 IKNLMRKRD

-754 KLWRYWIDNVVK
+754 KLWRYWVDNVVK
-766 KHAKELGIVN
+766 KHAKDLGIVSS
-776 TRQIS
+776 RQVS

-786 LAAKMKSEEQF
+786 EVAKEKEEQERM
-797 DEMEL
+797 EMDL
-802 GNWDDNKSAG
+802 GNWDNNKSAG

-861 RGVEVTQATLQDT
+861 RGVEVTKATLQDT
-874 HVKIGTIAETNPE
+874 HVKIGTIAETDPE

-933 DRFGFVNPENEKEVS
+933 DRFGFVNPEDEKEVS
-948 MAESTMYSPEKT
+948 MAESTLYSPEKT

>member
-1 MDMRKLINIVE
+1 MNMRKLINIVE
-12 ADPAVGTIPASGT
+12 ADPAVGTIPASGA

-38 KGSAAR
+38 KGSAVR

-96 INSRDDI
+96 INSRDDD
-103 ILRDILAN
+103 ILKDILAN

-179 FEKYGDEADKDEKAS
+179 FEKYGDEADRDEKAS
-194 DGDRKNADKNVI
+194 DSDRKNADKNVI

-226 EVMLDPATARKVNY
+226 EIILDPATAKKVNY
-240 AFDNVRP
+240 AFDNIRP
-247 QAKGQVQGMLQN
+247 QAKGQFQGMLQT
-259 KAGLNDIIKMVDGKT
+259 KAGLTDVIKMVDGKT

-279 STVDEV
+279 STAKSKIAVKEDNTANMPFMEVIYQYVDEE
-285 APLPEDSEEITNT
+285 EDSDGTMYLDSSRLIADVEYMIKQDNPGVEIMS
-298 GREESMKTDRDSVT
+298 EDVQESRMGFKDLDKLGKENASKVDQEARRQGSA
-312 IDMVKPAIEKML
+312 DMEP
-324 SSYEADAK
+324 
-332 EWNDNY
+332 
-338 AEMEKEV
+338 
-345 RAKGVTDPRQIE
+345 
-357 IDVFNMDDDIVSYVN
+357 
-372 IDDLEDKIDAIKRL
+372 
-386 MKQGDADGHD
+386 GDADQLRYKIAKKMG
-396 IVDLADSGPSDT
+396 LA
-408 IAREQFMQELKYAIK
+408 E
-423 QDYPDLYS
+423 
-431 KLFMYDIGES
+431 
-441 QEIKEGSIN
+441 KEGSIN
-450 EGTMTND
+450 EGSVNEGTMSND
-457 VDSDAFTDF
+457 VDSDEFMNF
-466 LKTKDLPVGPDPF
+466 LQTKNLAVGPDPF
-479 ELTDNE
+479 ANADGDEYGE

-507 ELWDDLHQL
+507 ELWDDLHVL
-516 RTEKGADANAM
+516 RTEQGADANAM
-527 PLILNRA
+527 PLIVKRA
-534 KELFVDESVREE
+534 KELFVDESVQEE
-546 VAPRTAQD
+546 KSPRTAKD

-570 KTATVKDLKG
+570 KTATIKDLEG

-632 QSIMLAIEDV
+632 QTIMLAIEDV
-642 GEFHAGAE
+642 AQFHEGAE

-658 IMAKEVMQQLGGME
+658 IMCKEVMQQLGGMD
-672 EAYIDDTQMDSIY
+672 EAYIDDNQMDSIY
-685 EAAYVKPKLTYEDVN
+685 EAADIKPKLTYEDIT
-700 RALEEGNEADV
+700 RELEEGQVVDK
-711 DMAHELIFQGD
+711 DMAYQIMMIGD
-722 NDADLYRQQFLPI
+722 NDAELYQQQFLPI
-735 IKNLMRKRA
+735 IKNLMRKRD

-754 KLWRYWIDNVVK
+754 KLWRYWVDNVVK
-766 KHAKELGIVN
+766 KHAKDLGIVSS
-776 TRQIS
+776 RQVS

-786 LAAKMKSEEQF
+786 EVAKEKEEQERM
-797 DEMEL
+797 EMDL
-802 GNWDDNKSAG
+802 GNWDNNKSAG

-861 RGVEVTQATLQDT
+861 RGVEVTKATLQDT
-874 HVKIGTIAETNPE
+874 HVKIGTIAETDPE

-933 DRFGFVNPENEKEVS
+933 DRFGFVNPEDEKEVS
-948 MAESTMYSPEKT
+948 MAESTLYSPEKT

>member
-1 MDMRKLINIVE
+1 MNMRKLINIVE
-12 ADPAVGTIPASGT
+12 ADPAVGTIPASGA

-38 KGSAAR
+38 KGSAVR

-96 INSRDDI
+96 INSRDDD
-103 ILRDILAN
+103 ILKDILAN

-179 FEKYGDEADKDEKAS
+179 FEKYGDEADRDEKAS
-194 DGDRKNADKNVI
+194 DSDRKNADKNVI

-226 EVMLDPATARKVNY
+226 EVILDPATAKKVNY
-240 AFDNVRP
+240 AFDNIRP
-247 QAKGQVQGMLQN
+247 QAKGQFQGMLQT
-259 KAGLNDIIKMVDGKT
+259 KAGLTDVIKMVDGKT

-279 STVDEV
+279 STAESKIAVKEDNTANMPFMEVIYQYVDEE
-285 APLPEDSEEITNT
+285 EDSDGTMYLDSSRLIADVEYMIKQDNPGVEIMS
-298 GREESMKTDRDSVT
+298 EDVQESRMGFKDLDKLGKENASKVDQEARRQGSA
-312 IDMVKPAIEKML
+312 DMEP
-324 SSYEADAK
+324 
-332 EWNDNY
+332 
-338 AEMEKEV
+338 
-345 RAKGVTDPRQIE
+345 
-357 IDVFNMDDDIVSYVN
+357 
-372 IDDLEDKIDAIKRL
+372 
-386 MKQGDADGHD
+386 GDADQLRYKIAKKMG
-396 IVDLADSGPSDT
+396 LA
-408 IAREQFMQELKYAIK
+408 EN
-423 QDYPDLYS
+423 
-431 KLFMYDIGES
+431 
-441 QEIKEGSIN
+441 EGSIN
-450 EGTMTND
+450 EGSLNEGTMSND
-457 VDSDAFTDF
+457 VDSDEFMNF
-466 LKTKDLPVGPDPF
+466 LQTKNLAVGPDPF
-479 ELTDNE
+479 ANADGDEYGE

-507 ELWDDLHQL
+507 ELWDDLHVL
-516 RTEKGADANAM
+516 RTEQGADANAM
-527 PLILNRA
+527 PLIVKRA
-534 KELFVDESVREE
+534 KELFVDESVQEE
-546 VAPRTAQD
+546 KAPRTAKD

-570 KTATVKDLKG
+570 KTATIKDLEG

-632 QSIMLAIEDV
+632 QTIMLAIEDV
-642 GEFHAGAE
+642 AQFHEGAE

-658 IMAKEVMQQLGGME
+658 IMCKEVMQQLGGMD
-672 EAYIDDTQMDSIY
+672 EAYIDDNQMDSIY
-685 EAAYVKPKLTYEDVN
+685 EAADIKPKLTYEDIT
-700 RALEEGNEADV
+700 RELEEGQVVDK
-711 DMAHELIFQGD
+711 DMAYQIMMIGD
-722 NDADLYRQQFLPI
+722 NDAELYQQQFLPI
-735 IKNLMRKRA
+735 IKNLMRKRD

-754 KLWRYWIDNVVK
+754 KLWRYWVDNVVK
-766 KHAKELGIVN
+766 KHAKDLGIVSS
-776 TRQIS
+776 RQVS

-786 LAAKMKSEEQF
+786 EVAKEKEEQERM
-797 DEMEL
+797 EMDL
-802 GNWDDNKSAG
+802 GNWDNNKSAG

-861 RGVEVTQATLQDT
+861 RGVEVTKATLQDT
-874 HVKIGTIAETNPE
+874 HVKIGTIAETDPE

-933 DRFGFVNPENEKEVS
+933 DRFGFVNPEDEKEVS
-948 MAESTMYSPEKT
+948 MAESTLYSPEKT

>member
-1 MDMRKLINIVE
+1 MNMRKLINIVE
-12 ADPAVGTIPASGT
+12 ADPAVGTIPASGA

-38 KGSAAR
+38 KGSAVR

-96 INSRDDI
+96 INSRDDD
-103 ILRDILAN
+103 ILKDILAN

-179 FEKYGDEADKDEKAS
+179 FEKYGDEADRDEKAS
-194 DGDRKNADKNVI
+194 DSDRKNADKNVI

-226 EVMLDPATARKVNY
+226 EIILDPATAKKVNY
-240 AFDNVRP
+240 AFDNIRP
-247 QAKGQVQGMLQN
+247 QAKGQFQGMLQT
-259 KAGLNDIIKMVDGKT
+259 KAGLTDVIKMVDGKT

-279 STVDEV
+279 STAESEIAIKEDNTANMPFMEVIYQYVDEE
-285 APLPEDSEEITNT
+285 EDSDGTMYLDSSRLIADVEYMIKQDNPGVEIMS
-298 GREESMKTDRDSVT
+298 EDVQESRMGFKDLDKLGKENASKVDQEARRQGSA
-312 IDMVKPAIEKML
+312 DMEP
-324 SSYEADAK
+324 
-332 EWNDNY
+332 
-338 AEMEKEV
+338 
-345 RAKGVTDPRQIE
+345 
-357 IDVFNMDDDIVSYVN
+357 
-372 IDDLEDKIDAIKRL
+372 
-386 MKQGDADGHD
+386 GDADQLRYKIAKKMG
-396 IVDLADSGPSDT
+396 LA
-408 IAREQFMQELKYAIK
+408 EN
-423 QDYPDLYS
+423 
-431 KLFMYDIGES
+431 
-441 QEIKEGSIN
+441 EGSIN
-450 EGTMTND
+450 EGSLNEGTMSND
-457 VDSDAFTDF
+457 VDSDEFMNF
-466 LKTKDLPVGPDPF
+466 LQTKNLAVGPDPF
-479 ELTDNE
+479 ANADGDEYGE

-507 ELWDDLHQL
+507 ELWDDLHVL
-516 RTEKGADANAM
+516 RTEQGADANAM
-527 PLILNRA
+527 PLIVKRA
-534 KELFVDESVREE
+534 KELFVDESVQEE
-546 VAPRTAQD
+546 KAPRTAKD

-570 KTATVKDLKG
+570 KTATIKDLEG

-632 QSIMLAIEDV
+632 QTIMLAIEDV
-642 GEFHAGAE
+642 AQFHEGAE

-658 IMAKEVMQQLGGME
+658 IMCKEVMQQLGGMD
-672 EAYIDDTQMDSIY
+672 EAYIDDNQMDSIY
-685 EAAYVKPKLTYEDVN
+685 EAADIKPKLTYEDIT
-700 RALEEGNEADV
+700 RELEEGQVVDK
-711 DMAHELIFQGD
+711 DMAYQIMMIGD
-722 NDADLYRQQFLPI
+722 NDAELYQQQFLPI
-735 IKNLMRKRA
+735 IKNLMRKRD

-754 KLWRYWIDNVVK
+754 KLWRYWVDNVVK
-766 KHAKELGIVN
+766 KHAKDLGIVSS
-776 TRQIS
+776 RQVS

-786 LAAKMKSEEQF
+786 EVAKEKEEQERM
-797 DEMEL
+797 EMDL
-802 GNWDDNKSAG
+802 GNWDNNKSAG

-861 RGVEVTQATLQDT
+861 RGVEVTKATLQDT
-874 HVKIGTIAETNPE
+874 HVKIGTIAETDPE

-933 DRFGFVNPENEKEVS
+933 DRFGFVNPEDEKEVS
-948 MAESTMYSPEKT
+948 MAESTLYSPEKT

>member
-1 MDMRKLINIVE
+1 MNMRKLINIVE
-12 ADPAVGTIPASGT
+12 ADPAVGTIPASGA

-38 KGSAAR
+38 KGSAVR

-96 INSRDDI
+96 INSRDDD
-103 ILRDILAN
+103 ILKDILAN

-179 FEKYGDEADKDEKAS
+179 FEKYGDEADRDEKAS
-194 DGDRKNADKNVI
+194 DSDRKNADKNVI

-226 EVMLDPATARKVNY
+226 EVILDPATAKKVNY
-240 AFDNVRP
+240 AFDNIRP
-247 QAKGQVQGMLQN
+247 QAKGQFQGMLQT
-259 KAGLNDIIKMVDGKT
+259 KAGLTDVIKMVDGKT

-279 STVDEV
+279 STAESEIAIKEDNTANMPFMEVIYQYVDEE
-285 APLPEDSEEITNT
+285 EDSDGTMYLDSSRLIADVEYMIKQDNPGVEIMS
-298 GREESMKTDRDSVT
+298 EDVQESRMGFKDLDKLGKENASKVDQEARRQGSA
-312 IDMVKPAIEKML
+312 DMEP
-324 SSYEADAK
+324 
-332 EWNDNY
+332 
-338 AEMEKEV
+338 
-345 RAKGVTDPRQIE
+345 
-357 IDVFNMDDDIVSYVN
+357 
-372 IDDLEDKIDAIKRL
+372 
-386 MKQGDADGHD
+386 GDADQLRYKIAKKMG
-396 IVDLADSGPSDT
+396 LA
-408 IAREQFMQELKYAIK
+408 EN
-423 QDYPDLYS
+423 
-431 KLFMYDIGES
+431 
-441 QEIKEGSIN
+441 EGSIN
-450 EGTMTND
+450 EGSLNEGTMSND
-457 VDSDAFTDF
+457 VDSDEFMNF
-466 LKTKDLPVGPDPF
+466 LQTKNLAVGPDPF
-479 ELTDNE
+479 ANADGDEYGE

-507 ELWDDLHQL
+507 ELWDDLHVL
-516 RTEKGADANAM
+516 RTEQGADANAM
-527 PLILNRA
+527 PLIVKRA
-534 KELFVDESVREE
+534 KELFVDESVQEE
-546 VAPRTAQD
+546 KSPRTAKD

-570 KTATVKDLKG
+570 KTATIKDLEG

-632 QSIMLAIEDV
+632 QTIMLAIEDV
-642 GEFHAGAE
+642 AQFHEGAE

-658 IMAKEVMQQLGGME
+658 IMCKEVMQQLGGMD
-672 EAYIDDTQMDSIY
+672 EAYIDDNQMDSIY
-685 EAAYVKPKLTYEDVN
+685 EAADIKPKLTYEDIT
-700 RALEEGNEADV
+700 RELEEGQVVDK
-711 DMAHELIFQGD
+711 DMAYQIMMIGD
-722 NDADLYRQQFLPI
+722 NDAELYQQQFLPI
-735 IKNLMRKRA
+735 IKNLMRKRD

-754 KLWRYWIDNVVK
+754 KLWRYWVDNVVK
-766 KHAKELGIVN
+766 KHAKDLGIVSS
-776 TRQIS
+776 RQVS

-786 LAAKMKSEEQF
+786 EVAKEKEEQERM
-797 DEMEL
+797 EMDL
-802 GNWDDNKSAG
+802 GNWDNNKSAG

-861 RGVEVTQATLQDT
+861 RGVEVTKATLQDT
-874 HVKIGTIAETNPE
+874 HVKIGTIAETDPE

-933 DRFGFVNPENEKEVS
+933 DRFGFVNPEDEKEVS
-948 MAESTMYSPEKT
+948 MAESTLYSPEKT

>member
-44 KQEKDAAQDQSALP
+44 KQEQDAAQDQSALP
-58 GGKEDPNAVELD
+58 GGKEDTVELD

-78 TLDAIEKA
+78 TLDAIKKA
-86 GVTINVKEAD
+86 GVAINIKEAD
-96 INSRDDI
+96 INSRDDD
-103 ILRDILAN
+103 ILKDILAN

-179 FEKYGDEADKDEKAS
+179 FEKYGDEADRDEKAS
-194 DGDRKNADKNVI
+194 DSDRKNADKNII

-226 EVMLDPATARKVNY
+226 EVMLDPATAKKVNY
-240 AFDNVRP
+240 AFDNIRP
-247 QAKGQVQGMLQN
+247 QAKGQFQGMLQN
-259 KAGLNDIIKMVDGKT
+259 KAGLNDIIQMVDGKT

-279 STVDEV
+279 STVDRVEEV
-285 APLPEDSEEITNT
+285 VEQNSDPIIFK
-298 GREESMKTDRDSVT
+298 G
-312 IDMVKPAIEKML
+312 
-324 SSYEADAK
+324 
-332 EWNDNY
+332 
-338 AEMEKEV
+338 KEV
-345 RAKGVTDPRQIE
+345 NMNKLDYDMKDISNGEFMVNAPVYYTDGTEVDDGDIE
-357 IDVFNMDDDIVSYVN
+357 ELEGMEEFYNWVMQHYMDNAPFEGRV
-372 IDDLEDKIDAIKRL
+372 K
-386 MKQGDADGHD
+386 
-396 IVDLADSGPSDT
+396 
-408 IAREQFMQELKYAIK
+408 
-423 QDYPDLYS
+423 
-431 KLFMYDIGES
+431 GES
-441 QEIKEGSIN
+441 QKIKEGTIN
-450 EGTMTND
+450 EGTMSND
-457 VDSDAFTDF
+457 VDSDEFMNF
-466 LKTKDLPVGPDPF
+466 LQTKHLAVGPDPF
-479 ELTDNE
+479 ANADGEDYGE
-485 EEMVKIMKM
+485 EEMVALMKQ

-507 ELWDDLHQL
+507 ELWDDLHVL
-516 RTEKGADANAM
+516 RTEQGADANAM
-527 PLILNRA
+527 PLIIKRA
-534 KELFVDESVREE
+534 KELFVDESVQEE
-546 VAPRTAQD
+546 KSPRTAKD

-570 KTATVKDLKG
+570 KKATVKDLEG
-580 AKDLMNRTK
+580 AKDLMNRTR

-609 DAIKQRMFVNGMI
+609 GAIKHRMFVSGKM
-622 EKALEKGQDP
+622 EDVLEMGKGP
-632 QSIMLAIEDV
+632 EEIMAAIEDV
-642 GEFHAGAE
+642 AEWHEGAE

-658 IMAKEVMQQLGGME
+658 IMCKEVMSQLGVQQ
-672 EAYIDDTQMDSIY
+672 EAYIDDVQMDTIY
-685 EAAYVKPKLTYEDVN
+685 EAADIKPKLTYEDIT
-700 RALEEGNEADV
+700 RELEEGQVV
-711 DMAHELIFQGD
+711 DMDMAQEIMMIGD
-722 NDADLYRQQFLPI
+722 NDGDLYNQQYLPI
-735 IKNLMRKRA
+735 IKNLMRKRN

-754 KLWRYWIDNVVK
+754 KLWRYWVDNVVK
-766 KHAKELGIVN
+766 KHAKDLGIVSS
-776 TRQIS
+776 RQVS

-786 LAAKMKSEEQF
+786 EVAKEKEEQERT
-797 DEMEL
+797 EMDL
-802 GNWDDNKSAG
+802 GNWDNNKSAG
-812 TAKESV
+812 TAKESA
-818 EQVNEAEMY
+818 EQVNEAEAY

-836 GPTEIWF
+836 GPTEIWY
-843 WKQDNGRDFMM
+843 WKSDNGRDFMM
-854 GMKWLSE
+854 GMKWLAD
-861 RGVEVTQATLQDT
+861 RGVEVTKASLQDT
-874 HVKIGTIAETNPE
+874 HVKIGSIAETNPE
-887 KVYGMM
+887 KVYMMM

-933 DRFGFVNPENEKEVS
+933 DRFGFVNPEDEKEVS
-948 MAESTMYSPEKT
+948 MAESTLYSPEKT

>member
-1 MDMRKLINIVE
+1 MNMRKLINIVE
-12 ADPAVGTIPASGT
+12 ADPAVGTIPASGA

-38 KGSAAR
+38 KGSAVR

-96 INSRDDI
+96 INSRDDD
-103 ILRDILAN
+103 ILKDILAN

-179 FEKYGDEADKDEKAS
+179 FEKYGDEADRDEKAS
-194 DGDRKNADKNVI
+194 DSDRKNADKNVI

-226 EVMLDPATARKVNY
+226 EIILDPATAKKVNY
-240 AFDNVRP
+240 AFDNIRP
-247 QAKGQVQGMLQN
+247 QAKGQFQGMLQT
-259 KAGLNDIIKMVDGKT
+259 KAGLTDVIKMVDGKT

-279 STVDEV
+279 STAESKIAVKEDNTANMPFMEVIYQYVDEE
-285 APLPEDSEEITNT
+285 EDSDGTMYLDSSRLIADVEYMIKQDNPGVEIMS
-298 GREESMKTDRDSVT
+298 EDVQESRMGFKDLDKLGKENASKVDQEARRQGSA
-312 IDMVKPAIEKML
+312 DMEP
-324 SSYEADAK
+324 
-332 EWNDNY
+332 
-338 AEMEKEV
+338 
-345 RAKGVTDPRQIE
+345 
-357 IDVFNMDDDIVSYVN
+357 
-372 IDDLEDKIDAIKRL
+372 
-386 MKQGDADGHD
+386 GDADQLRYKIAKKMG
-396 IVDLADSGPSDT
+396 LA
-408 IAREQFMQELKYAIK
+408 EN
-423 QDYPDLYS
+423 
-431 KLFMYDIGES
+431 
-441 QEIKEGSIN
+441 EGSIN
-450 EGTMTND
+450 EGSLNEGTMSND
-457 VDSDAFTDF
+457 VDSDEFMNF
-466 LKTKDLPVGPDPF
+466 LQTKNLAVGPDPF
-479 ELTDNE
+479 ANADGDEYGE

-507 ELWDDLHQL
+507 ELWDDLHVL
-516 RTEKGADANAM
+516 RTEQGADANAM
-527 PLILNRA
+527 PLIVKRA
-534 KELFVDESVREE
+534 KELFVDESVQEE
-546 VAPRTAQD
+546 KAPRTAKD

-570 KTATVKDLKG
+570 KTATIKDLEG

-632 QSIMLAIEDV
+632 QTIMLAIEDV
-642 GEFHAGAE
+642 AQFHEGAE

-658 IMAKEVMQQLGGME
+658 IMCKEVMQQLGGMD
-672 EAYIDDTQMDSIY
+672 EAYIDDNQMDSIY
-685 EAAYVKPKLTYEDVN
+685 EAADIKPKLTYEDIT
-700 RALEEGNEADV
+700 RELEEGQVVDK
-711 DMAHELIFQGD
+711 DMAYQIMMIGD
-722 NDADLYRQQFLPI
+722 NDAELYQQQFLPI
-735 IKNLMRKRA
+735 IKNLMRKRD

-754 KLWRYWIDNVVK
+754 KLWRYWVDNVVK
-766 KHAKELGIVN
+766 KHAKDLGIVSS
-776 TRQIS
+776 RQVS

-786 LAAKMKSEEQF
+786 EVAKEKEEQERM
-797 DEMEL
+797 EMDL
-802 GNWDDNKSAG
+802 GNWDNNKSAG

-861 RGVEVTQATLQDT
+861 RGVEVTKATLQDT
-874 HVKIGTIAETNPE
+874 HVKIGTIAETDPE

-933 DRFGFVNPENEKEVS
+933 DRFGFVNPEDEKEVS
-948 MAESTMYSPEKT
+948 MAESTLYSPEKT

>member
-1 MDMRKLINIVE
+1 MEMRNAINIVE

-122 NDITDNDDFYQQ
+122 NDITDNDHFYQQ

-148 DVDKGVAVERIT
+148 DVGKGVAVERIT

-226 EVMLDPATARKVNY
+226 EVMLDPATARKINY

-279 STVDEV
+279 STVDRV
-285 APLPEDSEEITNT
+285 EEGT
-298 GREESMKTDRDSVT
+298 
-312 IDMVKPAIEKML
+312 
-324 SSYEADAK
+324 
-332 EWNDNY
+332 
-338 AEMEKEV
+338 
-345 RAKGVTDPRQIE
+345 
-357 IDVFNMDDDIVSYVN
+357 
-372 IDDLEDKIDAIKRL
+372 
-386 MKQGDADGHD
+386 
-396 IVDLADSGPSDT
+396 
-408 IAREQFMQELKYAIK
+408 
-423 QDYPDLYS
+423 
-431 KLFMYDIGES
+431 
-441 QEIKEGSIN
+441 IN

-479 ELTDNE
+479 ELTDDE

-658 IMAKEVMQQLGGME
+658 IMAKQVMQQLGGME
-672 EAYIDDTQMDSIY
+672 EAYIDDNQMDSIY
-685 EAAYVKPKLTYEDVN
+685 EAANVKPKLTYEDVN

-948 MAESTMYSPEKT
+948 MAESTLYSPEKT

>member
-1 MDMRKLINIVE
+1 MNMRKLINIVE
-12 ADPAVGTIPASGT
+12 ADPAVGTIPASGA

-38 KGSAAR
+38 KGSAVR

-96 INSRDDI
+96 INSRDDD
-103 ILRDILAN
+103 ILKDILAN

-179 FEKYGDEADKDEKAS
+179 FEKYGDEADRDEKAS
-194 DGDRKNADKNVI
+194 DSDRKNADKNVI

-226 EVMLDPATARKVNY
+226 EVILDPATAKKVNY
-240 AFDNVRP
+240 AFDNIRP
-247 QAKGQVQGMLQN
+247 QAKGQFQGMLQT
-259 KAGLNDIIKMVDGKT
+259 KAGLTDVIKMVDGKT

-279 STVDEV
+279 STAESEIAIKEDNTANMPFMEVIYQYVDEE
-285 APLPEDSEEITNT
+285 EDSDGTMYLDSSRLIADVEYMIKQDNPGVEIMS
-298 GREESMKTDRDSVT
+298 EDVQESRMGFKDLDKLGKENASKVDQEARRQGSA
-312 IDMVKPAIEKML
+312 DMEP
-324 SSYEADAK
+324 
-332 EWNDNY
+332 
-338 AEMEKEV
+338 
-345 RAKGVTDPRQIE
+345 
-357 IDVFNMDDDIVSYVN
+357 
-372 IDDLEDKIDAIKRL
+372 
-386 MKQGDADGHD
+386 GDADQLRYKIAKKMG
-396 IVDLADSGPSDT
+396 LA
-408 IAREQFMQELKYAIK
+408 EN
-423 QDYPDLYS
+423 
-431 KLFMYDIGES
+431 
-441 QEIKEGSIN
+441 EGSIN
-450 EGTMTND
+450 EGSLNEGTMSND
-457 VDSDAFTDF
+457 VDSDEFMNF
-466 LKTKDLPVGPDPF
+466 LQTKNLAVGPDPF
-479 ELTDNE
+479 ANADGDEYGE

-507 ELWDDLHQL
+507 ELWDDLHVL
-516 RTEKGADANAM
+516 RTEQGADANAM
-527 PLILNRA
+527 PLIVKRA
-534 KELFVDESVREE
+534 KELFVDESVQEE
-546 VAPRTAQD
+546 KAPRTAKD

-570 KTATVKDLKG
+570 KTATIKDLEG

-632 QSIMLAIEDV
+632 QTIMLAIEDV
-642 GEFHAGAE
+642 AQFHEGAE

-658 IMAKEVMQQLGGME
+658 IMCKEVMQQLGGMD
-672 EAYIDDTQMDSIY
+672 EAYIDDNQMDSIY
-685 EAAYVKPKLTYEDVN
+685 EAADIKPKLTYEDIT
-700 RALEEGNEADV
+700 RELEEGQVVDK
-711 DMAHELIFQGD
+711 DMAYQIMMIGD
-722 NDADLYRQQFLPI
+722 NDAELYQQQFLPI
-735 IKNLMRKRA
+735 IKNLMRKRD

-754 KLWRYWIDNVVK
+754 KLWRYWVDNVVK
-766 KHAKELGIVN
+766 KHAKDLGIVSS
-776 TRQIS
+776 RQVS

-786 LAAKMKSEEQF
+786 EVAKEKEEQERM
-797 DEMEL
+797 EMDL
-802 GNWDDNKSAG
+802 GNWDNNKSAG

-861 RGVEVTQATLQDT
+861 RGVEVTKATLQDT
-874 HVKIGTIAETNPE
+874 HVKIGTIAETDPE

-933 DRFGFVNPENEKEVS
+933 DRFGFVNPEDEKEVS
-948 MAESTMYSPEKT
+948 MAESTLYSPEKT